1 MYIVKNNLANIKCNL
16 TFSSVGEYK
25 SIFQNFNIKKKKK
38 KERATNL
45 SKTRLS
51 EAVPT
56 NLMEQLGSLKE
67 TFGT

>member
-1 MYIVKNNLANIKCNL
+1 MYIVKYKLTNFKCNS

-25 SIFQNFNIKKKKK
+25 NTFKNLNIKK

-51 EAVPT
+51 TLVSP
-56 NLMEQLGSLKE
+56 NLMQQLGSLKD
-67 TFGT
+67 TFDK

>member
-1 MYIVKNNLANIKCNL
+1 MYIVKNNLTNIKCNL

-38 KERATNL
+38 ERATNL
-45 SKTRLS
+45 SKTRIS
-51 EAVPT
+51 EAVST
-56 NLMEQLGSLKE
+56 NLMQQFSSLKE